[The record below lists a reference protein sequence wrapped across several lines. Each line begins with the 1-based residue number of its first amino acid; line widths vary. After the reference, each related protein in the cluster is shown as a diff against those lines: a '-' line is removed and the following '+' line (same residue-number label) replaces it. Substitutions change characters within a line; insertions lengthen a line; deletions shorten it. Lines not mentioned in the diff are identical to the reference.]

1 MAIYKIKRFSTIGQR
16 EFTRAEK
23 EAFLELYKKTKGL
36 KQLPKGVSPN
46 RLCQFAVDLKKMS
59 LGNAKAFNR
68 ENAKTLFQ
76 NAGMSKMANQVDKM
90 IDKYTNKRAL
100 VRLARLKN
108 RKGNEVDPKAIQPIY
123 NKSLSL
129 LRKGAKIREEA
140 IEGFDNLHK
149 TNKPDPKAIKYLIN
163 YAKKND
169 IDVIRSSN
177 HPDFSSKYDSFV
189 ETMPDMSKTIKGSGG
204 KNYIGKVT
212 QNTGALESDL
222 AHELGH
228 IKVFKTKVGKKIK
241 QLRGLSNK
249 TPQLFNRQSRGKAF
263 LDDRSLVFQNVAD
276 NVLNVSNE
284 NAASIFARPL
294 MKMSKS
300 RQEMGRENLQHALTN
315 YMGVIP
321 NNAGNDSIHLLKW
334 I

>member
-1 MAIYKIKRFSTIGQR
+1 MAIYKIKRFSTVEQR

-59 LGNAKAFNR
+59 LGNAKDFNR

-108 RKGNEVDPKAIQPIY
+108 RKGNEVDSKAARPVY

-140 IEGFDNLHK
+140 MENFDNLHK
-149 TNKPDPKAIKYLIN
+149 TNKPDSKAIKYLIN

-169 IDVIRSSN
+169 IDVVRSSN

-204 KNYIGKVT
+204 KI
-212 QNTGALESDL
+212 
-222 AHELGH
+222 
-228 IKVFKTKVGKKIK
+228 I
-241 QLRGLSNK
+241 
-249 TPQLFNRQSRGKAF
+249 
-263 LDDRSLVFQNVAD
+263 
-276 NVLNVSNE
+276 
-284 NAASIFARPL
+284 
-294 MKMSKS
+294 
-300 RQEMGRENLQHALTN
+300 
-315 YMGVIP
+315 
-321 NNAGNDSIHLLKW
+321 
-334 I
+334 